1 MRLRERLREPTSSP
15 TTHSSSTP
23 MMPTPRRTSAPPSI
37 RRAQWSSLRLPT
49 APSSTPCPGRP
60 FPHSSTLRP
69 RTTLRSRPR
78 PYQICQTCQTCQNRC
93 PPPQSPLPPPTRFP
107 PPRPHRLSPH
117 LPSRP
122 PRHPRP
128 PQRSR
133 RLPYPRQPLRLRNS
147 RPRRPRPPRTRHPH
161 HPCRVLF
168 RHPRPPRTPRPHLPS
183 RPPRHPQRPQ
193 QLPYPRHPRHP
204 PRPRNPRSSRLLRR
218 PRPPRT
224 RHRHPRSCGILFPR
238 LRPCRPARIP
248 PPRLRRA
255 HSQLPRPCWQLRQLP
270 FPTACLRHPHTNPW
284 CSHQ

>member
-1 MRLRERLREPTSSP
+1 MRPRERLRGPTPTSSP

-23 MMPTPRRTSAPPSI
+23 MTPTPRRMSAPPSI
-37 RRAQWSSLRLPT
+37 RPAQWSCLRLPT

-60 FPHSSTLRP
+60 SPHSSTLRP
-69 RTTLRSRPR
+69 RTTHHSRR
-78 PYQICQTCQTCQNRC
+78 YQTCQSRC

-133 RLPYPRQPLRLRNS
+133 RLPYPRQPRRPRNPRSSRLL
-147 RPRRPRPPRTRHPH
+147 RRPRPPRTRLPR
-161 HPCRVLF
+161 HPCRALF
-168 RHPRPPRTPRPHLPS
+168 RRPRPPRTRQPHLPS

-193 QLPYPRHPRHP
+193 QLPYPRHPRHS

-224 RHRHPRSCGILFPR
+224 RHPHPRSCGILFPR
-238 LRPCRPARIP
+238 LRPCRPAHIP
-248 PPRLRRA
+248 PPRPHPA
-255 HSQLPRPCWQLRQLP
+255 HSRLPRPCWQLP
-270 FPTACLRHPHTNPW
+270 FPTACLRHPHANPW
-284 CSHQ
+284 CSRQ